1 MNWSAIFSAVI
12 PALLQLLNDPAFQAV
27 IKAVE
32 ANMGKQLAD
41 GVPPA
46 AASQQATGL
55 LTAAAA
61 LHLTGNPVADF
72 QAFVAGFKPPA
83 GFTS

>member
-1 MNWSAIFSAVI
+1 MNWTVI
-12 PALLQLLNDPAFQAV
+12 LSTVVPALLQLLNDPAFQAV

-32 ANMGKQLAD
+32 ANMGKQIAG
-41 GVPPA
+41 GVAPA

-61 LHLTGNPVADF
+61 LHLTGNPIADF
-72 QAFVAGFKPPA
+72 QAFIANFKPPA